1 MRFKGGI
8 QAVIGGAAA
17 IFWPGALVFGFPGV
31 MGPQWARMLGVGPGA
46 IGACLF
52 FLLAGVGLMMFV
64 VGKLQVRLGIRRM
77 IFVGILLCGLST
89 LLVAWPVRTL
99 WQVYAWAFGIGL
111 GASFVYL
118 PALTTV
124 QLWHPARR
132 GIMSGIV
139 NTMFGG
145 SAAVAAPLL
154 AVGLKGLGYA
164 GTNLILVGSV
174 LVGGLLA
181 ALWCAPPGK
190 GDLPATDTAAPAA
203 LPGESLT
210 AAQAARTRAFWFLWV
225 TWALMGAAGIAMVT
239 LAAPLGKTFAGAAA
253 AGVVILTAFNLTN
266 GLSRILTGYLSD
278 LIGRRLVMTLAFVA
292 AGAAYLV
299 LPYLHSLGLTAFLAA
314 VVGFGFGTLFAV
326 SAPLA
331 SDVFGL
337 KHFGAVFGLVFTAYG
352 FLAGAL
358 GPWLSGHLL
367 TVPTGAAAA
376 GTSNLVLVCS
386 YLGVFCLVSA
396 GLIPFVRRPAG
407 SAEQIG

>member
-1 MRFKGGI
+1 MRLRGGV
-8 QAVIGGAAA
+8 QAVAGGAMAV
-17 IFWPGALVFGFPGV
+17 FWPGSLVFGFVGV
-31 MGPQWARMLGVGPGA
+31 MGAEWARMLRVGPGA

-64 VGKLQVRLGIRRM
+64 VGHLQVRLGIRRM
-77 IFVGILLCGLST
+77 IFTGILLCGLST
-89 LLVAWPVRTL
+89 LLVAWPVRGL

-111 GASFVYL
+111 GSSFVYL

-145 SAAVAAPLL
+145 SAAVVAPLL
-154 AVGLKGLGYA
+154 ALGLKGPGYT
-164 GTNLILVGSV
+164 GTSLILVGCV
-174 LVGGLLA
+174 LGGGLLA

-190 GDLPATDTAAPAA
+190 DDQPAQPAAAPAA
-203 LPGESLT
+203 LPGPSLT
-210 AAQAARTRAFWFLWV
+210 AAQAGRTRAFWFLWL

-239 LAAPLGKTFAGAAA
+239 LAAPLGRTFAGAAA

-278 LIGRRLVMTLAFVA
+278 LIGRRLVMTLAFTA
-292 AGAAYLV
+292 AGAAYLA
-299 LPYLHSLGLTAFLAA
+299 LPHLHSLGLAAFLAA
-314 VVGFGFGTLFAV
+314 VVGFGFGTMFAV

-358 GPWLSGHLL
+358 GPWLSGRLL
-367 TVPTGAAAA
+367 AAGGAGSASTGA
-376 GTSNLVLVCS
+376 SNLVLVCT
-386 YLGVFCLVSA
+386 YLAVFCLVAA

-407 SAEQIG
+407 STG